1 MGISLGD
8 ADYVRSIFN
17 RLKGRKYLILS
28 NHDARGGSDVKPH
41 ILALDWEQP
50 LTATLAMRD
59 ECRRVFLSHYAHRTW
74 PGQHNGTIH
83 FYGHSHNSIPNFGMS
98 RDVGVDCPD
107 VAFQPR
113 TLRELM
119 SILPAGETS

>member
-1 MGISLGD
+1 MCALH
-8 ADYVRSIFN
+8 FN
-17 RLKGRKYLILS
+17 RLKGRKYLILG
-28 NHDARGGSDVKPH
+28 NHDVRGGSDVKPH

-50 LTATLAMRD
+50 PTATLATRD
-59 ECRRVFLSHYAHRTW
+59 ECQRVFLSHYAHRTW
-74 PGQHNGTIH
+74 PVQHNGAIH
-83 FYGHSHNSIPNFGMS
+83 FYGHSHNTIPHFGMS
-98 RDVGVDCPD
+98 RDVGCPD